1 MSDLKKSGY
10 NHVKQFE
17 DEGRILSSPRV
28 RIEEDVLKTYVL
40 LSAFFSLTFNRNM
53 TIVKKDVSFNLFQTN
68 VSFLTLREKCR
79 SSEFFW
85 SMFSRIRTEYGEI
98 LSVRA

>member
-17 DEGRILSSPRV
+17 DEGRLLSSPLI

-40 LSAFFSLTFNRNM
+40 LSAC
-53 TIVKKDVSFNLFQTN
+53 FQ
-68 VSFLTLREKCR
+68 SDF
-79 SSEFFW
+79 
-85 SMFSRIRTEYGEI
+85 
-98 LSVRA
+98 

>member
-17 DEGRILSSPRV
+17 GEGRILSSPRV

-40 LSAFFSLTFNRNM
+40 LSAFFQSDF
-53 TIVKKDVSFNLFQTN
+53 
-68 VSFLTLREKCR
+68 
-79 SSEFFW
+79 
-85 SMFSRIRTEYGEI
+85 
-98 LSVRA
+98 

>member
-1 MSDLKKSGY
+1 MEKIMSDLKKSGY

-40 LSAFFSLTFNRNM
+40 LSAFFQSDF
-53 TIVKKDVSFNLFQTN
+53 
-68 VSFLTLREKCR
+68 
-79 SSEFFW
+79 
-85 SMFSRIRTEYGEI
+85 
-98 LSVRA
+98 